1 MKSFRRTVYD
11 HYRKHYR
18 PMPWRDTRD
27 PYRILVSEIM
37 LQQTQVSRVLEKY
50 KEFIRRF
57 PTMRRL
63 GRAPLAD
70 VLAAWQGLGYNRRA
84 LALKRLAAEVVA
96 RYGGKLPDCR
106 EALESLPGIGEA
118 TAGAIMAYAFNAPA
132 VYIETNI
139 RTVYIHHFFKDRV
152 NVRDEALI
160 PYIEKTLDRK
170 DPREWY
176 YALMDYG
183 VYLKSVLPDPA
194 RRSSRYRKQP
204 RFKGSDRQVR
214 GKIMKLL
221 TDKRCMTKAALYR
234 ALGEDNE
241 RFGRITAAL
250 VREGLVRQS
259 GPSVFL

>member
-1 MKSFRRTVYD
+1 MKSFRRIVYG

-27 PYRILVSEIM
+27 PYRILISEIM

-50 KEFIRRF
+50 GQFIRRF
-57 PTMRRL
+57 PTMRSL
-63 GRAPLAD
+63 ALAPLGD

-96 RYGGKLPDCR
+96 RYGGRLPDCR
-106 EALESLPGIGEA
+106 EALEALPGIGEA
-118 TAGAIMAYAFNAPA
+118 TAGAIMAYAFNTPA

-139 RTVYIHHFFKDRV
+139 RTVYIHHFFKDRA

-183 VYLKSVLPDPA
+183 VYLKSVMPDPA
-194 RRSSRYRKQP
+194 RRSSRYRTQP
-204 RFKGSDRQVR
+204 RFKGSDRQLR
-214 GKIMKLL
+214 GKVLKLL
-221 TDKRCMTKAALYR
+221 TARRRMTRRALYR
-234 ALGEDNE
+234 ALEEDA
-241 RFGRITAAL
+241 RRLDRITGAL
-250 VREGLVRQS
+250 VKEGLIRQS
-259 GPSVFL
+259 GQSVFL

>member
-84 LALKRLAAEVVA
+84 LALKRLAAEVAA
-96 RYGGKLPDCR
+96 RYGGHLPADR

-118 TAGAIMAYAFNAPA
+118 TAGAIMAYAFNEPA

-139 RTVYIHHFFKDRV
+139 RTVYIHHFFKDRAG
-152 NVRDEALI
+152 VRDEELV
-160 PYIEKTLDRK
+160 PYIEKTLDREN
-170 DPREWY
+170 PREW
-176 YALMDYG
+176 
-183 VYLKSVLPDPA
+183 
-194 RRSSRYRKQP
+194 
-204 RFKGSDRQVR
+204 
-214 GKIMKLL
+214 
-221 TDKRCMTKAALYR
+221 
-234 ALGEDNE
+234 
-241 RFGRITAAL
+241 
-250 VREGLVRQS
+250 
-259 GPSVFL
+259 